1 LRCST
6 RITATADA
14 IPVGGGSETLGDRD
28 PEEFRDDERLR
39 KSERLRDREEFLAVR
54 GDGNRASNERCVV
67 YARPNGRPH
76 SRLGITASTDVGPA
90 TVRNWWKR
98 RIREVFRRNK
108 TDYPTGFDYVVIVR
122 PSAETGAFS
131 EIADALIELFG
142 DAATRND
149 A

>member
-1 LRCST
+1 
-6 RITATADA
+6 
-14 IPVGGGSETLGDRD
+14 LGDTD

-39 KSERLRDREEFLAVR
+39 KAERLRDREEFLAAR
-54 GDGNRASNERCVV
+54 GAGNRASNERCVV

-108 TDYPTGFDYVVIVR
+108 RDYPTGFDYVVIVR
-122 PSAETGAFS
+122 PSAETGTIS
-131 EIADALIELFG
+131 ELADALIELFE
-142 DAATRND
+142 DAASRAD